1 MEPNGKKYWFP
12 AKRYGWGWGVPNCW
26 QGWTVMGIWLV
37 LLVAGGT
44 PLLIANIVAFIIYVI
59 LLSVLLTFICWL
71 KGEPPSWRWG
81 KK

>member
-1 MEPNGKKYWFP
+1 
-12 AKRYGWGWGVPNCW
+12 
-26 QGWTVMGIWLV
+26 V